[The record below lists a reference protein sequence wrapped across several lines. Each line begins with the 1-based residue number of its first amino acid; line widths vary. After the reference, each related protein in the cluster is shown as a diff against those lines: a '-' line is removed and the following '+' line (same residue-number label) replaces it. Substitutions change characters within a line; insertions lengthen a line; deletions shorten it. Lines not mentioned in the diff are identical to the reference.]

1 MPDFATAIPG
11 LMQLFAPEI
20 RREAER
26 LVDDDAVLSL
36 DIDAN
41 EAVAEVAL
49 DDRTVGSR
57 WLLTDEGWRG
67 QTDAGE
73 DLQPLVLCALLVAA
87 GRRHEAPSDADL
99 EAEEEDFQ
107 AELER
112 GLGRRLLEGELSY
125 LEKLEKRFRRARQS
139 GEIYDQDMARL
150 HPRWSIESMEPL
162 KLWPVRPRTLREF
175 WGFVALALD
184 EKGLTIP
191 RFLLKAADLEGGRRR
206 LADWKRSLE
215 LPRWKERIR
224 SVARALPEEQ
234 TDTESL
240 VVPLADARLLVTTGE
255 LRLQTRVED
264 GEFQSLQ
271 AAELAGLVEQ
281 IDAGQH
287 HLGVEA
293 ALLARTCADHARAAG
308 PPALRLEHEAAGR
321 LLAALLAQ
329 SSLASRLVNLDGVP
343 LRRVAAPLRWR
354 GRGALAGAALEL
366 LLVMEN
372 DEPAPLPL
380 RVLPGKPAL
389 YLGSEAVYEGPFWF
403 GEDNKLESA
412 LSVPMAAL
420 GSEDGVLFLEK
431 LGVELPEE
439 LASRIEHEPLRVR
452 VRAACL
458 GKSPASA
465 AEYVLFQAEAI
476 DETGRVVERLRGD
489 GWQETG
495 QGEQPDSGRI
505 VMRDREALARASLV
519 LAGLRS
525 TYDPECRGFRVRLTR
540 QFPEQFEAWARALP
554 EEMTLEADAR
564 LQTILAD
571 PLIARVRLEARQSE
585 SIDWFDLRLMLE
597 IEGAELKAAEIRRL
611 VAARGGFVRLADGTW
626 RRVELRLSE
635 EQQAMIGQ
643 LGIEL
648 DELGD
653 EAHRL
658 HWRQLAGEGVAECID
673 PRAWRQIS
681 SQMEAAKLEERP
693 AVPAALLVSLRPYQ
707 VEGYHFL
714 TYLSVNRFGGIL
726 ADDMGLGK
734 TIQSIAWMLWL
745 RERHSGLEREAE
757 GGLPPPPCLVVC
769 PKSVLDV
776 WGAEFQKTAPH
787 LLVQVLRERDE
798 LDLEWLAGRLDVLVI
813 NYAQLRGL
821 IDLLKE
827 VTFLAVVLDEGQQIK
842 NPDSQAARAARQ
854 LRAHNRLV
862 LTGTPLENRLLDLWS
877 LMTFATP
884 GALGDRSYFQKHFDR
899 RKDERASA
907 RLSARLRPFLLR
919 RTKAQVASDLPPRS
933 EEAMLCEMSPAQS
946 QLYRTELA
954 RAQQMVIGSA
964 TLDQLNR
971 NRFAILQALTR
982 LRQICCHPALVDA
995 SAAAEDSAKL
1005 ESVLELIEELH
1016 AEGHKVLLFS
1026 QFVRM
1031 LTILRERLEGM
1042 GVPHHWL
1049 TGATTNRAEVVRA
1062 FQEDDNASVFLLSL
1076 KAGGSGLN
1084 LTAASYVILYD
1095 PWWNPAVEAQAI
1107 DRAHRIGQTQPVMA
1121 YRMITKG
1128 TIEEKIL
1135 TLQQKKQM
1143 MSANVLGEGGF
1154 SRALDRDDF
1163 AYLFD
1168 LERAEEAWQ
1177 RELRGE

>member
-11 LMQLFAPEI
+11 LMQMFAPEV

-36 DIDAN
+36 DVDPK

-49 DDRTVGSR
+49 DDRTVGAR

-73 DLQPLVLCALLVAA
+73 ELQPLVLCALLVAA
-87 GRRHEAPSDADL
+87 GRRHEAPTDADL
-99 EAEEEDFQ
+99 DAEEEDFQ

-112 GLGRRLLEGELSY
+112 SLGRRLLEGELTY

-139 GEIYDQDMARL
+139 GEIFDQDMARL

-162 KLWPVRPRTLREF
+162 KLWPVRPRSLREF
-175 WGFVALALD
+175 WGYVALALD
-184 EKGLTIP
+184 EKGLAIP
-191 RFLLKAADLEGGRRR
+191 RFLLQAADLEGGRQR
-206 LADWKRSLE
+206 LADWKRAQE
-215 LPRWKERIR
+215 LPRWRERIR
-224 SVARALPEEQ
+224 SVARAAPETGGLAREVTPQ
-234 TDTESL
+234 T
-240 VVPLADARLLVTTGE
+240 DARLLVTPGE
-255 LRLQTRVED
+255 LRLQTRTAD
-264 GEFQSLQ
+264 GAFQSLQ
-271 AAELAGLVEQ
+271 AAEVTSLVEQ
-281 IDAGQH
+281 IDAGLH
-287 HLGVEA
+287 AFGVEA
-293 ALLARTCADHARAAG
+293 ALLARTCADHLRAAG
-308 PPALRLEHEAAGR
+308 PPALRLEHEAAVA
-321 LLAALLAQ
+321 LLLALLAQ
-329 SSLASRLVNLDGVP
+329 PSLASRLVTLDGVP
-343 LRRVAAPLRWR
+343 LRRESGRLRWQ
-354 GRGALAGAALEL
+354 GRAARAGEALEL
-366 LLVMEN
+366 ALVTPSGE
-372 DEPAPLPL
+372 AASLPL
-380 RVLPGKPAL
+380 RVLLGRTTL
-389 YLGSEAVYEGPFWF
+389 YLGAEAVHEGPFWF
-403 GEDNKLESA
+403 GEDNKMEAPLT
-412 LSVPMAAL
+412 VPMAAL
-420 GSEDGVLFLEK
+420 ASEDGVLFLEK
-431 LGVELPEE
+431 LGVALPEE
-439 LASRIEHEPLRVR
+439 LAARIEHEPLRVR

-458 GKSPASA
+458 GKSPTSS
-465 AEYVLFQAEAI
+465 AEYVLFQVEAV
-476 DETGRVVERLRGD
+476 DANGRVVERLRGD

-495 QGEQPDSGRI
+495 EVEETDSGRI
-505 VMRDREALARASLV
+505 VMRDREALGRATQV
-519 LAGLRS
+519 IAALRS
-525 TYDPECRGFRVRLTR
+525 TYDPECQGFRVRLTR

-554 EEMTLEADAR
+554 GAISLQVDDR

-585 SIDWFDLRLMLE
+585 SIDWFDLRLMFE

-611 VAARGGFVRLADGTW
+611 VAARGGFVRLADGSW

-635 EQQAMIGQ
+635 EQQAMIGH

-648 DELGD
+648 EELGD
-653 EAHRL
+653 ESHRL
-658 HWRQLAGEGVAECID
+658 HWRQLAGERVEEIID
-673 PRAWRQIS
+673 PRAWRQIAS
-681 SQMEAAKLEERP
+681 RLEAAKLEERP
-693 AVPAALLVSLRPYQ
+693 EVPADLQVTLRPYQ

-714 TYLSVNRFGGIL
+714 TYLSLNRFGGIL

-734 TIQSIAWMLWL
+734 TVQSIAWMLWL
-745 RERHSGLEREAE
+745 RHGQAVAE
-757 GGLPPPPCLVVC
+757 PGLPPPPCLVVC

-854 LRAHNRLV
+854 LRAQNRLV

-946 QLYRTELA
+946 RFYQTELA

-982 LRQICCHPALVDA
+982 LRQICCHPRLVHPD
-995 SAAAEDSAKL
+995 AAAGDSAKL

-1031 LTILRERLEGM
+1031 LTILRERLEGI
-1042 GVPHHWL
+1042 GVPYHWL
-1049 TGATTNRAEVVRA
+1049 TGATANRAEVVRA
-1062 FQEDDNASVFLLSL
+1062 FQEDENASVFLLSL

-1107 DRAHRIGQTQPVMA
+1107 DRAHRIGQMQPVMA

-1143 MSANVLGEGGF
+1143 MTAHVLGEAGF
-1154 SRALDRDDF
+1154 ARALDREDF
-1163 AYLFD
+1163 AFLFG
-1168 LERAEEAWQ
+1168 LEREEEAWQ